1 MFDGKATEAGLDLRW
16 VTICLAWLVLMPG
29 LLVAAGA
36 EPPAV
41 SSIPLPDNPLE
52 GRVLFESNGCH
63 QCHGLASDSTGIGPD
78 LGARHFEGTFLEL
91 GAALWNHV
99 PGMSVTF
106 EVTGLA
112 WPQLTSEEAM
122 ELIAFLYFIDYLGR
136 PGVAESGEVVFAEQG
151 CSSCHSVGGGE
162 AHVGP
167 DLAELE
173 SFASPLSV
181 AQQIWNHGPSMLEG
195 MRRLGMPPPSFE
207 EGDLADLSAFVRQ
220 KAGPGPRERTLLAP
234 GSPNRGTELF
244 RTKGCATCHGTE
256 GSGGQGGPDLTTA
269 ELRQPAEA
277 IASTMWNHSLGMR
290 DTMQQRGIGWPEFQ
304 DSELADLVAFLYFL
318 PFRDSVGDSERGA
331 EVFRDRSCDGCHG
344 GAGVSETAPSGPELS
359 GTGDPASPAS
369 MVAAMWNHAPVMKKA
384 ILGEGRPWPEL
395 TGRDLRDL
403 RAYLLRETASP

>member
-1 MFDGKATEAGLDLRW
+1 MFDGKATEAALDLRW
-16 VTICLAWLVLMPG
+16 VAICLAWLVLVPG
-29 LLVAAGA
+29 LLLGAGTEPSAA
-36 EPPAV
+36 

-112 WPQLTSEEAM
+112 WPQLTSEEAL

-136 PGVAESGEVVFAEQG
+136 PGVAEDGEVVFAEQG

-195 MRRLGMPPPSFE
+195 MRRLGIPPPSFE

-234 GSPNRGTELF
+234 GSPNRGAELF

-277 IASTMWNHSLGMR
+277 IASTMWNHALGMR

-318 PFRDSVGDSERGA
+318 PFRDSFGDSERGA
-331 EVFRDRSCDGCHG
+331 EVFRDRSCGGCHG
-344 GAGVSETAPSGPELS
+344 DAGASETGPSGPELS

-403 RAYLLRETASP
+403 RAYLLRDTASP